1 MSTAVAAPTLT
12 QTPLKAIEPAR
23 EGMDRKLLFL
33 LTLTAVICTG
43 NVYFAQPLLGR
54 IATEFGR
61 APGSV
66 GFIPTLSQLGYVSG
80 LLFLTPLGDSLEKKK
95 LLVSLLI
102 AASVGLFLFA
112 VSPTFAFLSVSA
124 FLIGLTAVLTQ
135 ILIPFVAVLSTP
147 KERGKNLGVLLSG
160 ALIGVLISRTLSG
173 VLGEH
178 IGWRGVFFVASA
190 TMLIF
195 SALLAIV
202 LPKHE
207 PETRLSYHRLLH
219 SVWLLYKRVPGVRA
233 IAING
238 ALCYGA
244 LSGFWASLAF
254 YLQSPAYHQ
263 GPALAGEFGLVGA
276 VGALGANIS
285 GRYSE
290 RIGSRKLVQICVY
303 MMMAA
308 FLILMFF
315 GKHLSGMIA
324 GVIVLD
330 LFAQSAT
337 VSNQTQL
344 YTLNSDAKTRLNT
357 IYKMFYFTGGA
368 IGSAVS
374 AISWQHFG
382 WNGVCGAALLFLL
395 AALAWERISPL
406 SQ

>member
-1 MSTAVAAPTLT
+1 MSTAVAASTTLIKEPTKT
-12 QTPLKAIEPAR
+12 
-23 EGMDRKLLFL
+23 GMDRKLLFL

-54 IATEFGR
+54 IAAEFGR
-61 APGSV
+61 TPGSV

-80 LLFLTPLGDSLEKKK
+80 LLFLTPLGDALEKKK

-112 VSPTFAFLSVSA
+112 VSPTFVFLSVSA

-135 ILIPFVAVLSTP
+135 ILIPFVAVLSAP

-178 IGWRGVFFVASA
+178 IGWRGVFFIASA
-190 TMLIF
+190 TMLVF
-195 SALLAIV
+195 SALLAVV

-207 PETRLSYHRLLH
+207 AETRIPYHRLLH

-290 RIGSRKLVQICVY
+290 RIGSRKLVQICIY
-303 MMMAA
+303 MMMVA
-308 FLILMFF
+308 FMILMFF
-315 GKHLSGMIA
+315 GKHMAGMIA

-330 LFAQSAT
+330 LFAQAAT

-374 AISWQHFG
+374 AICWQHFG
-382 WNGVCGAALLFLL
+382 WNGVCCVALLFLL
-395 AALAWERISPL
+395 GALVWERVSPL
-406 SQ
+406 TY

>member
-1 MSTAVAAPTLT
+1 MSSAAAATTTTSPT
-12 QTPLKAIEPAR
+12 QTESPSI
-23 EGMDRKLLFL
+23 GMDRKLLFL
-33 LTLTAVICTG
+33 LTLTAVLCTG

-54 IATEFGR
+54 IASEFGR
-61 APGSV
+61 TPGSV

-80 LLFLTPLGDSLEKKK
+80 LLFLTPLGDTLEKKK
-95 LLVSLLI
+95 LLISLLI
-102 AASVGLFLFA
+102 AASVGLLLFA
-112 VSPTFAFLSVSA
+112 ISPTFAFLSVAA
-124 FLIGLTAVLTQ
+124 FLIGLTAILTQ
-135 ILIPFVAVLSTP
+135 ILIPFVAILSTP
-147 KERGKNLGVLLSG
+147 KERGRNLGVLLSG

-173 VLGEH
+173 VLGERF
-178 IGWRGVFFVASA
+178 GWRNVFLIASGVMLLLSAILAVA
-190 TMLIF
+190 
-195 SALLAIV
+195 

-207 PETRLSYHRLLH
+207 PETRLPYHRLLH
-219 SVWLLYKRVPGVRA
+219 SVWLLYKKVPGVRE

-254 YLQSPAYHQ
+254 YLQSPVYHQ

-290 RIGSRKLVQICVY
+290 RIGSRKLVQICIY
-303 MMMAA
+303 MLMVA
-308 FLILMFF
+308 FLILMLF
-315 GKHLSGMIA
+315 GRHMAGMIA

-330 LFAQSAT
+330 LFAQAAT

-368 IGSAVS
+368 LGSASS
-374 AISWQHFG
+374 AIAWQHFG
-382 WNGVCGAALLFLL
+382 WNGVCAVGLVFLL
-395 AALAWERISPL
+395 GALGWEEITKRM
-406 SQ
+406 